1 MLLKREIGSESW
13 AMEAIVKA
21 VCKGRGRG
29 SLGRRRS
36 SWIDDELA
44 TKCDAGPGRNRS
56 NTAILGVDW
65 GNYNMMK

>member
-21 VCKGRGRG
+21 LCKGRGRG

-44 TKCDAGPGRNRS
+44 TKCDAGPG
-56 NTAILGVDW
+56 
-65 GNYNMMK
+65 